1 MDTAADGTATDA
13 SAGARHGLP
22 GEHRETAGP
31 RPGTGALDRAR
42 AAWDGRRPAWSRRL
56 TLPPGARP
64 YLPALALY
72 GVAKLVGLTV
82 FASLLEYAGDY
93 HDKKPRFGGGAHW
106 WDVLA
111 TWDGWWY
118 LQVAEH
124 GYHPSLVRLDSD
136 GLFTVQQNSVAFFP
150 LYPALIRMVSEA
162 TGLGLY
168 GSGILVSVLASFV
181 AAAGIYAVVRLIAGA
196 RAGTVAAGL
205 WAVAPGAGVEWAV
218 YSESVFVAL
227 AAWACY
233 AVMTRRWVAAGLLAF
248 TAGLNRPTSAVLIG
262 AVGLAALVTLARPA
276 SRREHGVRGPLYAMV
291 IAPLGLLSYVAWVGW
306 STGDPSAYF
315 ILQREGW
322 AHFFDYGA
330 YTLDVLRNLAVG
342 RGDYVFAFS
351 TPDLLSLQLV
361 LALPFLIALMLRK
374 KPPLVLVAYTLASI
388 ITVLGTQQMFGNTM
402 RYLLP
407 AFPLLLAPAAALA
420 RLKLPSLTVF
430 FTTAAIASG
439 WYAHYVIFEL
449 GVP

>member
-1 MDTAADGTATDA
+1 MDTAADDTV
-13 SAGARHGLP
+13 
-22 GEHRETAGP
+22 
-31 RPGTGALDRAR
+31 TGGSDGAR
-42 AAWDGRRPAWSRRL
+42 AARADGPRDRPWAAWPPRL
-56 TLPPGARP
+56 PDRARP
-64 YLPALALY
+64 YLAPLLLY
-72 GVAKLVGLTV
+72 GVTKLTGLGV
-82 FASLLEYAGDY
+82 FAALLTYAGDFRE
-93 HDKKPRFGGGAHW
+93 KNPRFGGGAHW

-124 GYHPSLVRLDSD
+124 GYHPSLVRLDSE

-150 LYPALIRMVSEA
+150 LYPALIRMVSES

-168 GSGILVSVLASFV
+168 GSGILVSVVSSFV
-181 AAAGIYAVVRLIAGA
+181 AAAGIYAVISLLAGA
-196 RAGTVAAGL
+196 RAGTIAAGL

-218 YSESVFVAL
+218 YSESLFVAL
-227 AAWACY
+227 AAWTCY
-233 AVMTRRWVAAGLLAF
+233 AVMTRRWVTAGLLAF

-262 AVGLAALVTLARPA
+262 AVGLAALVTLARPE
-276 SRREHGVRGPLYAMV
+276 SRREHGIRGPVYAMLV
-291 IAPLGLLSYVAWVGW
+291 APVGLLGYIAWVGW
-306 STGDPSAYF
+306 STGEATAYF
-315 ILQREGW
+315 TLQREGW

-342 RGDYVFAFS
+342 RGDYPFAFS

-361 LALPFLIALMLRK
+361 LALPFLIALMLRRR
-374 KPPLVLVAYTLASI
+374 PPLVLVAYTLASI

-420 RLKLPSLTVF
+420 RQKLPTLAVF
-430 FTTAAIASG
+430 FTTAAVASG

>member
-1 MDTAADGTATDA
+1 MTAMDTAADDTVTD
-13 SAGARHGLP
+13 
-22 GEHRETAGP
+22 GP
-31 RPGTGALDRAR
+31 AGTGE
-42 AAWDGRRPAWSRRL
+42 RPAGESTARSWRSW
-56 TLPPGARP
+56 PPTVPVGARP
-64 YLPALALY
+64 YLVPLALY
-72 GVAKLVGLTV
+72 GVTKLVGLGV
-82 FASLLEYAGDY
+82 FASLLTYAGDFRG
-93 HDKKPRFGGGAHW
+93 KNPRFGGGAHW
-106 WDVLA
+106 WDVLG

-124 GYHPSLVRLDSD
+124 GYSPALVRLGGD

-150 LYPALIRMVSEA
+150 LYPALIRMVSES

-168 GSGILVSVLASFV
+168 GSAILVSVVSSFI
-181 AAAGIYAVVRLIAGA
+181 AAAGIYAVISLIAGA

-218 YSESVFVAL
+218 YSESLFVAL
-227 AAWACY
+227 AAWTCY
-233 AVMTRRWVAAGLLAF
+233 AVMKGRWVAAGLLAF

-276 SRREHGVRGPLYAMV
+276 SRREHGIRGPVYAMLV
-291 IAPLGLLSYVAWVGW
+291 APLGLLSYIAWVGW
-306 STGDPSAYF
+306 STGEATAYF
-315 ILQREGW
+315 TLQREGW

-330 YTLDVLRNLAVG
+330 YTWDVLRNLAVG
-342 RGDYVFAFS
+342 RGDYPFAFS

-374 KPPLVLVAYTLASI
+374 KPPLVLVAYTLATI

-407 AFPLLLAPAAALA
+407 AFPLLLAPAAALS
-420 RLKLPSLTVF
+420 RLKLPTLAVF

>member
-1 MDTAADGTATDA
+1 MDTAADDTVTDGPAGTRARQPGGPAARSWRTWPPA
-13 SAGARHGLP
+13 LPAGARPFLAP
-22 GEHRETAGP
+22 
-31 RPGTGALDRAR
+31 
-42 AAWDGRRPAWSRRL
+42 
-56 TLPPGARP
+56 
-64 YLPALALY
+64 LALY
-72 GVAKLVGLTV
+72 GVTKLVGLGI
-82 FASLLEYAGDY
+82 FASLLTYAGDFRG
-93 HDKKPRFGGGAHW
+93 KNPRFGGGAHW

-124 GYHPSLVRLDSD
+124 GYSPALVRLDSD

-150 LYPALIRMVSEA
+150 LYPALIRMVSES

-168 GSGILVSVLASFV
+168 GSGILVSVLTSFV
-181 AAAGIYAVVRLIAGA
+181 AAAGIYAVISLIAGA

-218 YSESVFVAL
+218 YSESLFVAL
-227 AAWACY
+227 AAWTCY
-233 AVMTRRWVAAGLLAF
+233 AVMKGRWVAAGLLAF

-262 AVGLAALVTLARPA
+262 AVGLAALVTLARPE
-276 SRREHGVRGPLYAMV
+276 SRREHGVRGPVYAMLV
-291 IAPLGLLSYVAWVGW
+291 APLGLLCYIAWVGW
-306 STGDPSAYF
+306 STGEATAYF
-315 ILQREGW
+315 TLQREGW

-330 YTLDVLRNLAVG
+330 YTWDVLRNLAVG
-342 RGDYVFAFS
+342 RGDYPFAFS

-361 LALPFLIALMLRK
+361 LALPFLVALMLRK
-374 KPPLVLVAYTLASI
+374 RPPLVLVAYTLATI
-388 ITVLGTQQMFGNTM
+388 VTVLGTQQMFGNTM

-407 AFPLLLAPAAALA
+407 AFPLLLAPAAALS
-420 RLKLPSLTVF
+420 RLKPPALVVF
-430 FTTAAIASG
+430 FTTASIASG

>member
-1 MDTAADGTATDA
+1 MTAMDTAADDTVTD
-13 SAGARHGLP
+13 
-22 GEHRETAGP
+22 GP
-31 RPGTGALDRAR
+31 AGTGE
-42 AAWDGRRPAWSRRL
+42 RPAGETTARSWRSWPPA
-56 TLPPGARP
+56 LPAGARP
-64 YLPALALY
+64 YLAPLALY
-72 GVAKLVGLTV
+72 GVTKLVGLGV
-82 FASLLEYAGDY
+82 FASLLTYAGDFRG
-93 HDKKPRFGGGAHW
+93 KNPRFGGGAHW
-106 WDVLA
+106 WDVLG

-124 GYHPSLVRLDSD
+124 GYSPALVRLGGD

-150 LYPALIRMVSEA
+150 LYPALIRMVSES

-168 GSGILVSVLASFV
+168 GSAILVSVVSSFI
-181 AAAGIYAVVRLIAGA
+181 AAAGIYAVISLIAGA

-218 YSESVFVAL
+218 YSESLFVAL
-227 AAWACY
+227 AAWTCY
-233 AVMTRRWVAAGLLAF
+233 AVMKGRWVAAGLLAF

-276 SRREHGVRGPLYAMV
+276 SRREHGIRGPVYAMLV
-291 IAPLGLLSYVAWVGW
+291 APLGLLSYIAWVGW
-306 STGDPSAYF
+306 STGEATAYF
-315 ILQREGW
+315 TLQREGW

-330 YTLDVLRNLAVG
+330 YTWDVLRNLAVG
-342 RGDYVFAFS
+342 RGDYPFAFS

-374 KPPLVLVAYTLASI
+374 KPPLVLVAYTLATI

-407 AFPLLLAPAAALA
+407 AFPLLLAPAAALS
-420 RLKLPSLTVF
+420 RLKLPTLAVF
-430 FTTAAIASG
+430 FTTASIASG

>member
-1 MDTAADGTATDA
+1 MDTAADDTVTDG
-13 SAGARHGLP
+13 SDGAR
-22 GEHRETAGP
+22 TARPDGP
-31 RPGTGALDRAR
+31 RE
-42 AAWDGRRPAWSRRL
+42 RPWATWPPRL
-56 TLPPGARP
+56 PDGARP
-64 YLPALALY
+64 YLAPLLLY
-72 GVAKLVGLTV
+72 GVTKLVGLGV
-82 FASLLEYAGDY
+82 FATLLTYAGDFRE
-93 HDKKPRFGGGAHW
+93 KNPRFGGGAHW

-150 LYPALIRMVSEA
+150 LYPALIRMVSES

-168 GSGILVSVLASFV
+168 GSGILVSVVSSFI
-181 AAAGIYAVVRLIAGA
+181 AAAGIYAVISLLAGA
-196 RAGTVAAGL
+196 RAGTIAAGL

-218 YSESVFVAL
+218 YSESLFVAI

-233 AVMTRRWVAAGLLAF
+233 AVMTRRWVVAGLLAF

-262 AVGLAALVTLARPA
+262 AVGLAALVTLARPE
-276 SRREHGVRGPLYAMV
+276 SRREHGIRGPVYAMLV
-291 IAPLGLLSYVAWVGW
+291 APLGLLGYIAWVGW
-306 STGDPSAYF
+306 STGEATAYF
-315 ILQREGW
+315 TLQREGW

-330 YTLDVLRNLAVG
+330 YTLDVLRNLTVG
-342 RGDYVFAFS
+342 KGDYHFAFS

-374 KPPLVLVAYTLASI
+374 RPPLVLVAYTLASI

-407 AFPLLLAPAAALA
+407 AFPLLLAPAAALS
-420 RLKLPSLTVF
+420 RLKLPSLVVF
-430 FTTAAIASG
+430 FTTAALASG

>member
-1 MDTAADGTATDA
+1 MTAMDTAADDTVTDGPAGTGERP
-13 SAGARHGLP
+13 AG
-22 GEHRETAGP
+22 ETA
-31 RPGTGALDRAR
+31 AR
-42 AAWDGRRPAWSRRL
+42 SWRSWPPA
-56 TLPPGARP
+56 LPPGARP
-64 YLPALALY
+64 YLAPLALY
-72 GVAKLVGLTV
+72 GIAKLVGLGV
-82 FASLLEYAGDY
+82 FATLLTHAGDFRG
-93 HDKKPRFGGGAHW
+93 KNPRFGGGAHW

-124 GYHPSLVRLDSD
+124 GYSPSLVRLGGD

-150 LYPALIRMVSEA
+150 LYPALIRMVSES

-168 GSGILVSVLASFV
+168 GSGILVSVLTSFV
-181 AAAGIYAVVRLIAGA
+181 AAAGIYAVISLLAGA

-218 YSESVFVAL
+218 YSESLFVAL
-227 AAWACY
+227 AAWTCY
-233 AVMTRRWVAAGLLAF
+233 AVMKGRWVAAGLLAF

-276 SRREHGVRGPLYAMV
+276 SRREHGVRGPVYAMLV
-291 IAPLGLLSYVAWVGW
+291 APLGLLSYIAWVGW
-306 STGDPSAYF
+306 STGEATAYF
-315 ILQREGW
+315 TLQREGW

-330 YTLDVLRNLAVG
+330 YTWDVLRNLAVG
-342 RGDYVFAFS
+342 RGDYPFAFS

-374 KPPLVLVAYTLASI
+374 RPPLVLVAYTLATI
-388 ITVLGTQQMFGNTM
+388 VTVLGTQQMFGNTM

-407 AFPLLLAPAAALA
+407 AFPLLLAPAAALS
-420 RLKLPSLTVF
+420 RLKLPSLAVF
-430 FTTAAIASG
+430 FTTASIASG

>member
-1 MDTAADGTATDA
+1 MDTAADDTVTD
-13 SAGARHGLP
+13 
-22 GEHRETAGP
+22 GP
-31 RPGTGALDRAR
+31 DGTGE
-42 AAWDGRRPAWSRRL
+42 RPADDEGAARSWRSRL
-56 TLPPGARP
+56 PALPPGVRP
-64 YLPALALY
+64 YLAPLALY
-72 GVAKLVGLTV
+72 GVTKLVGLGV
-82 FASLLEYAGDY
+82 FATLLTHAGDFRG
-93 HDKKPRFGGGAHW
+93 KNPRFGGGAHW

-124 GYHPSLVRLDSD
+124 GYSPSLVRLGGD

-150 LYPALIRMVSEA
+150 LYPALIRMVSES

-168 GSGILVSVLASFV
+168 GSGILVSVVTSFI
-181 AAAGIYAVVRLIAGA
+181 AAAGIYAVISLLAGA

-218 YSESVFVAL
+218 YSESLFVAI
-227 AAWACY
+227 AAWTCY
-233 AVMTRRWVAAGLLAF
+233 AVMKGRWVAAGLLAF

-276 SRREHGVRGPLYAMV
+276 SRREHGVRGPVYAMLV
-291 IAPLGLLSYVAWVGW
+291 APLGLLSYIAWVGY
-306 STGDPSAYF
+306 STGEATAYF
-315 ILQREGW
+315 TLQREGW

-330 YTLDVLRNLAVG
+330 YTWDVLRNLAVG
-342 RGDYVFAFS
+342 RGDYPFAFS

-374 KPPLVLVAYTLASI
+374 RPPLVLVAYTLATI
-388 ITVLGTQQMFGNTM
+388 VTVLGTQQMFGNTM

-407 AFPLLLAPAAALA
+407 AFPLLLAPAAALS
-420 RLKLPSLTVF
+420 RLKLPSLIVF
-430 FTTAAIASG
+430 FTTASIASG

>member
-1 MDTAADGTATDA
+1 MDTAADDTVTD
-13 SAGARHGLP
+13 
-22 GEHRETAGP
+22 GP
-31 RPGTGALDRAR
+31 AGTGE
-42 AAWDGRRPAWSRRL
+42 RPAGEAAARSWRSWPPA
-56 TLPPGARP
+56 LPIGARP
-64 YLPALALY
+64 YLAPLALY
-72 GVAKLVGLTV
+72 GVTKLVGLGV
-82 FASLLEYAGDY
+82 FASLLTYAGDFRG
-93 HDKKPRFGGGAHW
+93 KNPRFGGGAHW
-106 WDVLA
+106 WDVLG

-124 GYHPSLVRLDSD
+124 GYSPALVRLGGD

-150 LYPALIRMVSEA
+150 LYPALIRMVSES

-168 GSGILVSVLASFV
+168 GSAILVSVVSSFI
-181 AAAGIYAVVRLIAGA
+181 AAAGIYAVISLIAGA

-218 YSESVFVAL
+218 YSESLFVAL
-227 AAWACY
+227 AAWTCY
-233 AVMTRRWVAAGLLAF
+233 AVMKGRWVAAGLLAF

-276 SRREHGVRGPLYAMV
+276 SRREHGIRGPVYAMLV
-291 IAPLGLLSYVAWVGW
+291 APLGLLSYIAWVGW
-306 STGDPSAYF
+306 STGEATAYF
-315 ILQREGW
+315 TLQREGW

-330 YTLDVLRNLAVG
+330 YTWDVLRNLAVG
-342 RGDYVFAFS
+342 RGDYPFAFS

-374 KPPLVLVAYTLASI
+374 KPPLVLVAYTLATI
-388 ITVLGTQQMFGNTM
+388 VTVLGTQQMFGNTM

-407 AFPLLLAPAAALA
+407 AFPLLLAPAAALS
-420 RLKLPSLTVF
+420 RLKLPTLAVF

>member
-1 MDTAADGTATDA
+1 MGAAAGDDTV
-13 SAGARHGLP
+13 
-22 GEHRETAGP
+22 
-31 RPGTGALDRAR
+31 TGVSDQTR
-42 AAWDGRRPAWSRRL
+42 DGRSGTPGKPPGGRVRKWPGKRPEWTTQRPA
-56 TLPPGARP
+56 LPPAVRP
-64 YLPALALY
+64 YLAPLALY
-72 GVAKLVGLTV
+72 GTAKLVGLVV
-82 FASLLEYAGDY
+82 FARLLEYAGDY
-93 HDKKPRFGGGAHW
+93 HEKNPRFGGGAHW

-124 GYHPSLVRLDSD
+124 GYHPALVRLDSE

-150 LYPALIRMVSEA
+150 LYPALIRMVSET

-168 GSGILVSVLASFV
+168 GSGILVSVLSSFV
-181 AAAGIYAVVRLIAGA
+181 AAAGIYAVVSLLAGA
-196 RAGTVAAGL
+196 RAGTIAAGL

-227 AAWACY
+227 AAWTCY
-233 AVMTRRWVAAGLLAF
+233 CVMTRRWVAAGLLAF
-248 TAGLNRPTSAVLIG
+248 VAGFNRPTSAVLIG

-276 SRREHGVRGPLYAMV
+276 SRREHGVRGPVYAMIV
-291 IAPLGLLSYVAWVGW
+291 APLGLLSYVAWVGYA
-306 STGDPSAYF
+306 TGEATAYF
-315 ILQREGW
+315 TLQREGW

-330 YTLDVLRNLAVG
+330 YTFDVLRNLAIG
-342 RGDYVFAFS
+342 RNDYVFAFS

-361 LALPFLIALMLRK
+361 LALPFLIALLLRK
-374 KPPLVLVAYTLASI
+374 RPPLVLVAYTLATI

-407 AFPLLLAPAAALA
+407 AFPLLLAPAAALS
-420 RLKLPSLTVF
+420 RLKTPSLVVF
-430 FTTAAIASG
+430 FSTAALASG
-439 WYAHYVIFEL
+439 WYAHYVLFEL

>member
-1 MDTAADGTATDA
+1 MDTAADDTMTDG
-13 SAGARHGLP
+13 SAGAPERLP
-22 GEHRETAGP
+22 DEP
-31 RPGTGALDRAR
+31 RKRSWRTWP
-42 AAWDGRRPAWSRRL
+42 PA
-56 TLPPGARP
+56 LPPAARP
-64 YLPALALY
+64 YLAPLVLY
-72 GVAKLVGLTV
+72 GVTKLVGLAV

-93 HDKKPRFGGGAHW
+93 KEKNPRFGGGAHW

-124 GYHPSLVRLDSD
+124 GYSPSLVRLDSE

-150 LYPALIRMVSEA
+150 LYPALIRVVSET

-168 GSGILVSVLASFV
+168 GSGILVSVVFSFV
-181 AAAGIYAVVRLIAGA
+181 AAAGIYAVISLIAGA
-196 RAGTVAAGL
+196 RAGTIAAGL

-218 YSESVFVAL
+218 YSESLFVAI

-233 AVMTRRWVAAGLLAF
+233 AVMTKRWVAAGLLAF
-248 TAGLNRPTSAVLIG
+248 TAGLNRPTSAVLVG

-276 SRREHGVRGPLYAMV
+276 TRREHGVRGPVYAMIV
-291 IAPLGLLSYVAWVGW
+291 APLGLLVYIAWVGY
-306 STGDPSAYF
+306 SIGEPTAYF
-315 ILQREGW
+315 TLQREGW

-330 YTLDVLRNLAVG
+330 HTLDVLLNLAVG
-342 RGDYVFAFS
+342 RGDYPFAFY
-351 TPDLLSLQLV
+351 TPDLLSVLLV
-361 LALPFLIALMLRK
+361 LALPFLIALMLRR
-374 KPPLVLVAYTLASI
+374 KPPLVLVAYTLATV

-407 AFPLLLAPAAALA
+407 AFPLLLAPAAAMS
-420 RLKLPSLTVF
+420 RLKLPSLVVF
-430 FTTAAIASG
+430 FTTTALASG
-439 WYAHYVIFEL
+439 WYAHYVLFEL

>member
-1 MDTAADGTATDA
+1 MDTAADDTVTDG
-13 SAGARHGLP
+13 SRGAPDGPPDDSRTKRPLRDRWTRLP
-22 GEHRETAGP
+22 
-31 RPGTGALDRAR
+31 
-42 AAWDGRRPAWSRRL
+42 
-56 TLPPGARP
+56 TLPDGARP

-72 GVAKLVGLTV
+72 GVTKLVGLAV

-93 HDKKPRFGGGAHW
+93 KGKNPRFGGGAHW
-106 WDVLA
+106 WDVLG

-124 GYHPSLVRLDSD
+124 GYSPSLVRLGGD

-150 LYPALIRMVSEA
+150 LYPALIRMVSET

-168 GSGILVSVLASFV
+168 GSGILVSVVFSFV
-181 AAAGIYAVVRLIAGA
+181 AAAGIFAVVRLVAGA
-196 RAGTVAAGL
+196 RAGTVAGGL

-218 YSESVFVAL
+218 YSESLFVAI

-233 AVMTRRWVAAGLLAF
+233 AVMTKRWVAAGLLAF

-276 SRREHGVRGPLYAMV
+276 SRREHGIRGPVYAMV
-291 IAPLGLLSYVAWVGW
+291 VAPLGLLSYIAWVGY
-306 STGDPSAYF
+306 STGEATAYF
-315 ILQREGW
+315 TLQREGW

-342 RGDYVFAFS
+342 KGDYVFAFS
-351 TPDLLSLQLV
+351 TPDLLSVQLV

-374 KPPLVLVAYTLASI
+374 KPPLVLVAYTLATI

-420 RLKLPSLTVF
+420 RLKLPSLAVF
-430 FTTAAIASG
+430 FTTAALASG

>member
-1 MDTAADGTATDA
+1 MDTAADDTVTDG
-13 SAGARHGLP
+13 SRGAPDGPPDDSRTKRPPRDRWTRLP
-22 GEHRETAGP
+22 
-31 RPGTGALDRAR
+31 
-42 AAWDGRRPAWSRRL
+42 
-56 TLPPGARP
+56 TLPDGARP

-72 GVAKLVGLTV
+72 GVTKLVGLAV

-93 HDKKPRFGGGAHW
+93 KGKNARFGGGAHW
-106 WDVLA
+106 WDVLG

-124 GYHPSLVRLDSD
+124 GYSPSLVRLGGD

-150 LYPALIRMVSEA
+150 LYPALIRMVSET

-168 GSGILVSVLASFV
+168 GSGILVSVVFSFV
-181 AAAGIYAVVRLIAGA
+181 AAAGIFAVVRLVAGA

-218 YSESVFVAL
+218 YSESLFVAI

-233 AVMTRRWVAAGLLAF
+233 AVMTKRWVAAGLLAF

-276 SRREHGVRGPLYAMV
+276 SRREHGIRGPVYAMV
-291 IAPLGLLSYVAWVGW
+291 VAPLGLLSYIAWVGY
-306 STGDPSAYF
+306 STGEATAYF
-315 ILQREGW
+315 TLQREGW

-342 RGDYVFAFS
+342 KGDYVFAFS
-351 TPDLLSLQLV
+351 TPDLLSVQLV

-374 KPPLVLVAYTLASI
+374 KPPLVLVAYTLATI

-420 RLKLPSLTVF
+420 RLKLPSLAVF
-430 FTTAAIASG
+430 FTTAALASG

>member
-1 MDTAADGTATDA
+1 MDTAADDTVTDGPDGTGERP
-13 SAGARHGLP
+13 AGGEGAAHSWRSRLP
-22 GEHRETAGP
+22 G
-31 RPGTGALDRAR
+31 
-42 AAWDGRRPAWSRRL
+42 
-56 TLPPGARP
+56 LPPGARP
-64 YLPALALY
+64 YLAPLALY
-72 GVAKLVGLTV
+72 GVTKLVGLGI
-82 FASLLEYAGDY
+82 FATLLTHAGDFRG
-93 HDKKPRFGGGAHW
+93 KNPRFGGGAHW

-124 GYHPSLVRLDSD
+124 GYSPALVRLDSD

-150 LYPALIRMVSEA
+150 LYPALIRMVSES

-168 GSGILVSVLASFV
+168 GSGILVSVVFSFI
-181 AAAGIYAVVRLIAGA
+181 AAAGIYAVISLLAGA

-218 YSESVFVAL
+218 YSESLFVAI
-227 AAWACY
+227 AAWTCY
-233 AVMTRRWVAAGLLAF
+233 AVMKGRWVAAGLLAF

-276 SRREHGVRGPLYAMV
+276 SRREHGVRGPVYAMLV
-291 IAPLGLLSYVAWVGW
+291 APLGLLSYIAWVGW
-306 STGDPSAYF
+306 STGEATAYF
-315 ILQREGW
+315 TLQREGW

-330 YTLDVLRNLAVG
+330 YTWDVLRNLAVG
-342 RGDYVFAFS
+342 RGDYPFAFS

-374 KPPLVLVAYTLASI
+374 RPPLVLVAYTLATI
-388 ITVLGTQQMFGNTM
+388 VTVLGTQQMFGNTM

-407 AFPLLLAPAAALA
+407 AFPLLLAPAAALS
-420 RLKLPSLTVF
+420 RLKLPGLIVF